1 MVSKLCELCEL
12 WLFWREV
19 QCGFFF
25 HTYGEFI
32 SEMLVTDTKIYK
44 TDNIV
49 LTYNILL

>member
-1 MVSKLCELCEL
+1 MSYGYFGGKFSVD
-12 WLFWREV
+12 
-19 QCGFFF
+19 FFF

-49 LTYNILL
+49 LIYNILL